1 MAEVSLDESK
11 GAVGLLKR
19 VGDMDALLEIFRE
32 ENWYQYRNLL
42 KDGLVGRV
50 ELEEGGFVF
59 DTKYV
64 ALLGIELHPFRC
76 LCRPQDV
83 LSPMEELLVRYSVK
97 GLGKDK
103 IAVSTCLSLSKDDI
117 RSLTVV
123 RSCVSHE
130 KPEWNMW
137 LRFVRILF

>member
-11 GAVGLLKR
+11 GAVGLLQG
-19 VGDMDALLEIFRE
+19 VGDMGALLEIFRE
-32 ENWYQYRNLL
+32 EDWYQYRNWL
-42 KDGLVGRV
+42 KDGSVGRV

-83 LSPMEELLVRYSVK
+83 LSPMEELLVRYGVK

-103 IAVSTCLSLSKDDI
+103 DCCIHLFV
-117 RSLTVV
+117 TV
-123 RSCVSHE
+123 E
-130 KPEWNMW
+130 G
-137 LRFVRILF
+137 